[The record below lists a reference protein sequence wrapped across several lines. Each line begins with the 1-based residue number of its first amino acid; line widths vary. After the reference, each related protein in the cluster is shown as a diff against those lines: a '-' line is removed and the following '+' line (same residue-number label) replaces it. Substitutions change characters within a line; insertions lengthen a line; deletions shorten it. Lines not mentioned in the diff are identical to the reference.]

1 MNKFFKVI
9 DRMNELIGKAVSYL
23 VLAFIG
29 VILYEIFVRYLFNSP
44 TIWAHEVSQM
54 LYGTYVILL
63 GGYLQQ
69 RNGHV
74 NVDILYNRFTPRTR
88 AIINLFTWL
97 LFFFFCGAILYKGW
111 GMAWDSFKFRET
123 DPTVFA
129 PPIYPL
135 KMMIPLGALLLLLQG
150 LVKYI
155 ADIKL
160 AITGKEDTP

>member
-1 MNKFFKVI
+1 MKKFLKVI
-9 DRMNELIGKAVSYL
+9 DRMNEMIGKAISFLIL
-23 VLAFIG
+23 VLVS
-29 VILYEIFVRYLFNSP
+29 VIVYEIFVRYIFNSP
-44 TIWAHEVSQM
+44 TIWANEISQM
-54 LYGTYVILL
+54 VYGAYVILL

-69 RNGHV
+69 RDGHV
-74 NVDILYNRFTPRTR
+74 NVDILYSRFKPRTR

-97 LFFFFCGAILYKGW
+97 LFFAFCGVILLKG
-111 GMAWDSFKFRET
+111 GEMAWDSFLYRET

-135 KMMIPLGALLLLLQG
+135 KMLIPLGALLLLLQG

-155 ADIKL
+155 GDIKV